1 MRKLQESSIEKEKV
15 ITAYDL
21 LERQFPGVMVL
32 SPEDVATAL
41 GFSRKSI
48 YDQIAAGTFPIPVL
62 RIGQLIKIPKLLLAE
77 WLDGKVVAFCSE
89 LPTCTDTEQESR
101 TEVPTKAKRGR
112 PKNGQK

>member
-1 MRKLQESSIEKEKV
+1 MRKLQESSIEKKV

-48 YDQIAAGTFPIPVL
+48 YGQIAAGTFPIPVL

-89 LPTCTDTEQESR
+89 LPTCTDTEQEFGP
-101 TEVPTKAKRGR
+101 EVPTKAKRGR
-112 PKNGQK
+112 PKNGLA

>member
-32 SPEDVATAL
+32 SPENVAMAL

-48 YDQIAAGTFPIPVL
+48 YGQIAAGLSLGNEQRRADTKEL
-62 RIGQLIKIPKLLLAE
+62 TKLSGQCCRNLAVA
-77 WLDGKVVAFCSE
+77 GKDIRQVTLC
-89 LPTCTDTEQESR
+89 DDI
-101 TEVPTKAKRGR
+101 
-112 PKNGQK
+112 

>member
-32 SPEDVATAL
+32 SPENVAIAL

-48 YDQIAAGTFPIPVL
+48 YGQIAAGTFPIPVL

-77 WLDGKVVAFCSE
+77 WLDGKVVAFCPE
-89 LPTCTDTEQESR
+89 LPTCADNKQEFVP
-101 TEVPTKAKRGR
+101 EVPTKAKRGR

>member
-48 YDQIAAGTFPIPVL
+48 YGQILTRQSNRFI
-62 RIGQLIKIPKLLLAE
+62 RQHIGFS
-77 WLDGKVVAFCSE
+77 DV
-89 LPTCTDTEQESR
+89 
-101 TEVPTKAKRGR
+101 
-112 PKNGQK
+112 